1 MNMRKIFSLILTAAS
16 AIVMFYGCDNAEYKI
31 IRNSVYLSDA
41 DGITKSRTLTVEGEL
56 DIPITVRLAQK
67 VDSDVTVSLVFSQ
80 EDLDIYNSANST
92 EYQCMEDL
100 PSDVTVTIPA
110 GSITANYTLHVG
122 DYAASG
128 VTYAIPVRL
137 DNVNNGDVMVSSGQ
151 GKFVYVLSKPLIVS
165 VPVMKGVGSE
175 GTGVI
180 AGGEWGFEVNAWTF
194 EAWIRMS
201 GYNTNNQSFFRS
213 GTTNPGNIFMRFG
226 DSNRPFNYLQVKLY
240 GGEVKTE
247 ANLEAGKWYHWAM
260 VYDGTTFTIYRNGEK
275 DVEFQP
281 TRPAKMVMEY
291 ARMMD
296 TGSMFR
302 DECSISQAR
311 FWKVARTQTEIQANM
326 YYEVNPDNS
335 GLIAYWPMDDKNGN
349 IFRDISGNGRDMT
362 AADGVIQ
369 RWEDGIRFDGK

>member
-16 AIVMFYGCDNAEYKI
+16 AIVMFYGCDNAEYKV

-201 GYNTNNQSFFRS
+201 GYNTNNQSF
-213 GTTNPGNIFMRFG
+213 
-226 DSNRPFNYLQVKLY
+226 
-240 GGEVKTE
+240 
-247 ANLEAGKWYHWAM
+247 
-260 VYDGTTFTIYRNGEK
+260 
-275 DVEFQP
+275 
-281 TRPAKMVMEY
+281 
-291 ARMMD
+291 
-296 TGSMFR
+296 
-302 DECSISQAR
+302 
-311 FWKVARTQTEIQANM
+311 
-326 YYEVNPDNS
+326 
-335 GLIAYWPMDDKNGN
+335 
-349 IFRDISGNGRDMT
+349 GRDMT